1 MRYATHVAG
10 IIAGNGILS
19 NRKYIGIA
27 PESNIVAVKIL
38 DASGNGDLANV
49 LVGLQWVLDNK
60 EKYDIRLCNL
70 SIGSKDT
77 GKSDP
82 LVDAVEKLWD
92 SGIVVVISAGNDG
105 PENGS
110 VTSPGVSRKV
120 ITVGA
125 LDDCDSINIW
135 DDSVKNFSGRGP
147 TKGNI
152 CKPDIIAPG
161 TRIISCLSSTY
172 NLKIS
177 NESDN
182 KIINNNY
189 IQLSGTSMATPIVS
203 GSIALLMQKYPTIYP
218 DDVKYMLKKCAFN
231 LNVDRN
237 QQGWG
242 LIDVEKLFQLEGRH
256 VRG

>member
-1 MRYATHVAG
+1 MSG
-10 IIAGNGILS
+10 IISGNGFLS
-19 NRKYIGIA
+19 NRKYMGIA
-27 PESNIVAVKIL
+27 PESNIIGVKIL
-38 DASGNGDLANV
+38 DSLGHGNLTNA

-60 EKYDIRLCNL
+60 DKHDIRICNL

-77 GKSDP
+77 GTGDP
-82 LVDAVEKLWD
+82 LIRAVEKLWD
-92 SGIVVVISAGNDG
+92 SGIIVVIAAGNNG
-105 PENGS
+105 PEPGS

-125 LDDCDSINIW
+125 LDDCDTISIW
-135 DDSVKNFSGRGP
+135 GDTLKNFSGRGP

-161 TRIISCLSSTY
+161 ARIVSCLSSTY
-172 NLKIS
+172 NLIIS
-177 NESDN
+177 ADSDN

-203 GSIALLMQKYPTIYP
+203 GAIALLLQKYPNLYP
-218 DDVKYMLKKCAFN
+218 DDVKYMLKKCAVN
-231 LNVDRN
+231 LNYDKN

-242 LIDVEKLFQLEGRH
+242 LLDVEKLFKLEGRH
-256 VRG
+256 VRR